1 MGFKSTIQG
10 LVQSA
15 FVTIGDIAETIIYTS
30 VIDGDYDSY
39 SGQIIP
45 NNTEYTLN
53 VVVKYGSLEKD
64 KSNANDIDIAFTGD
78 IEVMFASKD
87 LAVVPTT
94 SDTITRN
101 GELYAINRISSDAV
115 NATYTLNLVRMG

>member
-1 MGFKSTIQG
+1 MGFKSSIQG

-15 FVTIGDIAETIIYTS
+15 FVTIGDIAETVIYTQI
-30 VIDGDYDSY
+30 VQGQYDTFT
-39 SGQIIP
+39 GQITNTP
-45 NNTEYTLN
+45 TEYTFN
-53 VVVKYGSLEKD
+53 AVVKYGVLEKD
-64 KSNANDIDIAFTGD
+64 KVNANETETAFTGD
-78 IEVMFASKD
+78 IEIMFASKD